1 MASPGRDTSEPPV
14 WVPWLMGAL
23 GAAIAAAAV
32 FAPDESV
39 HAPRWLVALCGAIF
53 ALGGV
58 LASRT
63 MRQPGMRAVN
73 AFVAATLLTAF
84 AVVGA
89 WVALFAEGPFT
100 TSVGG
105 ASVLVGGVAPRIV
118 FGLGTAIVGAVAA
131 HAWRAWWRA
140 VRATHGPDRA

>member
-1 MASPGRDTSEPPV
+1 MASPGRETSEPPV

-32 FAPDESV
+32 FASDESV

-63 MRQPGMRAVN
+63 MRQPGMRAIN
-73 AFVAATLLTAF
+73 AFIAATLLTAF

-89 WVALFAEGPFT
+89 WVALFADGPYT
-100 TSVGG
+100 MSAGG
-105 ASVLVGGVAPRIV
+105 ASVPVGGALPRIA
-118 FGLGTAIVGAVAA
+118 FGLGAAIVGAAA
-131 HAWRAWWRA
+131 AFAWRAWWRG
-140 VRATHGPDRA
+140 VRETRGPDRA

>member
-1 MASPGRDTSEPPV
+1 
-14 WVPWLMGAL
+14 
-23 GAAIAAAAV
+23 
-32 FAPDESV
+32 
-39 HAPRWLVALCGAIF
+39 
-53 ALGGV
+53 
-58 LASRT
+58 